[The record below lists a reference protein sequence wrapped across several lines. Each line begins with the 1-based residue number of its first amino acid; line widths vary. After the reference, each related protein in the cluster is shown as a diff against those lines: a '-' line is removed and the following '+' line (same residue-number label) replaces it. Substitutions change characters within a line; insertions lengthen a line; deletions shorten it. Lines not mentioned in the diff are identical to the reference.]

1 MHCGT
6 KLASHV
12 SVVTCPFML
21 HRTVFS
27 DNKLMPPSPPVDIS
41 AIPHGERIQEPF
53 LNNLRKL
60 RRTVVIYLVNGVKL
74 AGKISSFDQHTV
86 ALEGH
91 DKQVIN
97 KHAIATIMPAPPRPA
112 IRKPRDPNVVRRNH
126 FGLPIKQ

>member
-1 MHCGT
+1 MSPT
-6 KLASHV
+6 
-12 SVVTCPFML
+12 
-21 HRTVFS
+21 
-27 DNKLMPPSPPVDIS
+27 PPVDIS

-74 AGKISSFDQHTV
+74 AGKISSFDHTV
-86 ALEGH
+86 ALEGFE
-91 DKQVIN
+91 KQVIN

-112 IRKPRDPNVVRRNH
+112 VRKPRDPNVVRRNH